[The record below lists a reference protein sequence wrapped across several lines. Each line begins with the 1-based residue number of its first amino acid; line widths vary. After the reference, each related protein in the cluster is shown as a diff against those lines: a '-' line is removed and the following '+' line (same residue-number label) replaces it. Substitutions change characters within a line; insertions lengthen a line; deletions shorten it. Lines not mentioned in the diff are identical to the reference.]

1 MASVVAICNLALQR
15 LGADRIVDIT
25 DPDQKEARE
34 CNAIYDDLRQSE
46 LRTHVWNFAKTR
58 VQVPAEST
66 EPLFGRSNQYII
78 PPDSLRIIKPS
89 LSNNLRS
96 NFDWLVEGRK
106 ILTNDSAPLD
116 LIYIKDVTDPNTMD
130 ALFRRALALEMAL
143 QMCEALT
150 QSNSKWD
157 RVAAEKVVV
166 LSDARR
172 TNAME
177 RTEERMPDDTWI
189 TVRQIGDRFNRSQ
202 NRFSN

>member
-46 LRTHVWNFAKTR
+46 LRTHTWNFAKTR

-66 EPLFGRSNQYII
+66 APLFGRNNQYII
-78 PPDSLRIIKPS
+78 PPDSLRIVKPT
-89 LSNNLRS
+89 LLNNPRS
-96 NFDWLVEGRK
+96 NYDWLVEGRK
-106 ILTNDSAPLD
+106 ILSDDAAPLD
-116 LIYIKDVTDPNTMD
+116 LVYIKDVTDPNTMD

-157 RVAAEKVVV
+157 RVAAEKIIV

-172 TNAME
+172 TNALE
-177 RTEERMPDDTWI
+177 RTAERMEDDTWI
-189 TVRQIGDRFNRSQ
+189 TVRQLGGRFNRAE
-202 NRFSN
+202 NKFTT